1 LQPIIIAETEAK
13 IPSVSVGEAVM
24 QMEIS
29 GAEFLVFR
37 NETKNNINVVY
48 KRDDG
53 NIGWIEPQ

>member
-1 LQPIIIAETEAK
+1 AETEAK